1 MRYEVIRFV
10 EPEQRN
16 EGGKPMRLKDKVA
29 VITGGASGM
38 GQATALRFLDEGARV
53 VVADYNE
60 QNGKNTVALA
70 ANRGQGDA
78 IRFIRTD
85 VAKEADVQAMI
96 ECAVSNF
103 GRLDIVFNNAGVGG
117 AIGPVWDIEED
128 EWDYTFDVLVK
139 GVFFGIK
146 HAARVMRKQ
155 GQGGAIINTASTAG
169 LSGGSGPLV
178 YSAAKAAVINL
189 TKAAAVQLAP
199 DRIRVNA
206 ICPGGILTGL
216 TDQGNPEEAAK
227 RLATFQPWPE
237 HGKGEHIA
245 GAALFLASADAGFVT
260 GEALVVDGGLT
271 AIGPDMWRRS
281 GIPQEAMA
289 HRSRVN
295 RGSTGEATTV
305 RPTRRE

>member
-1 MRYEVIRFV
+1 M
-10 EPEQRN
+10 
-16 EGGKPMRLKDKVA
+16 KLKDKVA

-38 GQATALRFLDEGARV
+38 GRATVLRFLDEGARV
-53 VVADYNE
+53 VVADYNQ
-60 QNGKNTVALA
+60 QNGQETLKLVGNAGHADKV
-70 ANRGQGDA
+70 
-78 IRFIRTD
+78 RFIRTD
-85 VAKEADVQAMI
+85 VAKEADVKAMI
-96 ECAVSNF
+96 DCAVSEF

-117 AIGPVWDIEED
+117 VIGPVWDIEEE
-128 EWDYTFDVLVK
+128 EWDYTFAVLVK

-146 HAARVMRKQ
+146 HGARVMRQQ
-155 GQGGAIINTASTAG
+155 GQGGVMINTASTAG

-189 TKAAAVQLAP
+189 TRAAAVQLAP

-216 TDQGNPEEAAK
+216 TDQGNPEAAAK
-227 RLATFQPWPE
+227 SLAAFQPWPE
-237 HGKGEHIA
+237 HGRGEYIA
-245 GAALFLASADAGFVT
+245 GAALFLASEDAGFVT

-281 GIPQEAMA
+281 GIAQEAQA

-295 RGSTGEATTV
+295 RGSTGEGTTV
-305 RPTRRE
+305 RPIRQN

>member
-1 MRYEVIRFV
+1 M
-10 EPEQRN
+10 
-16 EGGKPMRLKDKVA
+16 KLKDKVA

-38 GQATALRFLDEGARV
+38 GQATALRFLNDGARV

-60 QNGKNTVALA
+60 QSGKDTLA
-70 ANRGQGDA
+70 FAAKGGHA
-78 IRFIRTD
+78 EKIRFIRTD
-85 VAKEADVQAMI
+85 VAKEADVEAMI
-96 ECAVSNF
+96 DCAVSNF

-117 AIGPVWDIEED
+117 AIGPVWDIEEE

-146 HAARVMRKQ
+146 HGARAMRKQ
-155 GQGGAIINTASTAG
+155 GQGGVIINTASTAG

-216 TDQGNPEEAAK
+216 TNQGNPEAAVK
-227 RLATFQPWPE
+227 VLEKMQPWPE
-237 HGKGEHIA
+237 YGKGEHIA
-245 GAALFLASADAGFVT
+245 GAALFLASDDAGFVT
-260 GEALVVDGGLT
+260 GDALVVDGGLT
-271 AIGPDMWRRS
+271 AIGPDMWRRF
-281 GIPQEAMA
+281 GIPQEAQA

-295 RGSTGEATTV
+295 RGSTGEATTARSV
-305 RPTRRE
+305 KPV

>member
-1 MRYEVIRFV
+1 M
-10 EPEQRN
+10 
-16 EGGKPMRLKDKVA
+16 KLKDRVA

-38 GQATALRFLDEGARV
+38 GRATVLRFLDEGAGV

-60 QNGKNTVALA
+60 QNGQATLALA
-70 ANRGQGDA
+70 KNAGHAAN

-85 VAKEADVQAMI
+85 VAKEQDVKGMI
-96 ECAVSNF
+96 DCAVSEF

-117 AIGPVWDIEED
+117 VIGPVWDIEEE

-146 HAARVMRKQ
+146 HGARVMRKQ
-155 GQGGAIINTASTAG
+155 GQGGVMINTASTAG

-189 TKAAAVQLAP
+189 TKSAAVQLAP

-216 TDQGNPEEAAK
+216 TDQGNPAAAAK
-227 RLATFQPWPE
+227 TLASFQPWPE

-245 GAALFLASADAGFVT
+245 GAALFLASDDAGFVT

-271 AIGPDMWRRS
+271 AIGPDMWRRF
-281 GIPQEAMA
+281 GIPQEATVNK
-289 HRSRVN
+289 SRVN
-295 RGSTGEATTV
+295 RGSTGDATTV
-305 RPTRRE
+305 RPTGKM

>member
-1 MRYEVIRFV
+1 M
-10 EPEQRN
+10 
-16 EGGKPMRLKDKVA
+16 KLKDKVA

-38 GQATALRFLDEGARV
+38 GQATVLRFLNEGARV

-60 QNGKNTVALA
+60 QSGKDTLA
-70 ANRGQGDA
+70 FAAKGGHA
-78 IRFIRTD
+78 EKIRFIRTD
-85 VAKEADVQAMI
+85 VAKEADVEAMI
-96 ECAVSNF
+96 DCAVSNF

-117 AIGPVWDIEED
+117 AIGPVWDIEEE

-146 HAARVMRKQ
+146 HGARAMRKQ
-155 GQGGAIINTASTAG
+155 GQGGVIINTASTAG

-216 TDQGNPEEAAK
+216 TNQGNPEAAVK
-227 RLATFQPWPE
+227 VLEKMQPWPE
-237 HGKGEHIA
+237 YGKGEHIA
-245 GAALFLASADAGFVT
+245 GAALFLASDDAGFVT

-271 AIGPDMWRRS
+271 AVGPDMWRRF
-281 GIPQEAMA
+281 GIPQEALA
-289 HRSRVN
+289 HKSRVN
-295 RGSTGEATTV
+295 RGSTGEATTARSV
-305 RPTRRE
+305 KPV